1 MSNVEI
7 LGRPKY
13 FPMKD
18 RLLVKFNPMNQLKSP
33 ASKLSLTYE
42 DLVYERDSVFDEDP
56 LHKDGSLEG

>member
-18 RLLVKFNPMNQLKSP
+18 KLLVKFNQINQLKSP
-33 ASKLSLTYE
+33 ASKQFLTYE
-42 DLVYERDSVFDEDP
+42 DLVYERDSVFDESS
-56 LHKDGSLEG
+56 LHKDESLGS

>member
-18 RLLVKFNPMNQLKSP
+18 RLLVKFNPMNQLRSP
-33 ASKLSLTYE
+33 QSKLSLTYE
-42 DLVYERDSVFDEDP
+42 DLVYERDRVFDEDP
-56 LHKDGSLEG
+56 LHKDESLGS